1 MDSINRRHLIQR
13 GLAASIGG
21 LSLAQA
27 HAAGAA
33 IASESTE
40 GFRNVFGIR
49 VVDDQTGR
57 GIPLVECRTVND
69 VRYYTDSAGYVAIA
83 DPGLMGRH
91 IYFFISGPG
100 YIWSDKDAFG
110 YRGTALD
117 VRAGSIAVLKMRR
130 VNIAQR
136 IYRVTGEGIYT
147 DSIRLGLHAPIEKPV
162 LNGKVMGQDSVLAT
176 IYHGK
181 IHWIWGD
188 TSRPEYPLGNFRSSG
203 ATSMLPGQG
212 GLNPDVGINLHY
224 FTDNTGFCRPMCPLS
239 NEPGGVV
246 WLDGLTVVPDR
257 AGNQRMIAR
266 YSRRNG
272 MKNLFEHGLAVWN
285 DRTETFHK
293 HVVYPLD
300 EHWRFPTG
308 YPANYAQNGKNYRL
322 FTRQFPVVRALATL
336 PSIADCSHYQAF
348 TCLAPGTHFKAEKSE
363 LDRRSDGT
371 LVWGWKYNT
380 APLNSVQEAV
390 LLSRGLMHPDE
401 ARFQIVDAVTNQP
414 LTIHSGSFFWNDY
427 LKKWIMIGGQEGGT
441 SFLGEIWF
449 AAAPS
454 PTGPWKRAIK
464 IATHPD
470 YSFYNPS
477 QNPFF
482 DQQGGRIIY
491 FQGTYSVTF
500 SGNTH
505 PVPRYDYNQLMY
517 QLDLS
522 DPQLGNI

>member
-1 MDSINRRHLIQR
+1 
-13 GLAASIGG
+13 
-21 LSLAQA
+21 
-27 HAAGAA
+27 
-33 IASESTE
+33 
-40 GFRNVFGIR
+40 
-49 VVDDQTGR
+49 
-57 GIPLVECRTVND
+57 
-69 VRYYTDSAGYVAIA
+69 
-83 DPGLMGRH
+83 
-91 IYFFISGPG
+91 
-100 YIWSDKDAFG
+100 
-110 YRGTALD
+110 
-117 VRAGSIAVLKMRR
+117 
-130 VNIAQR
+130 
-136 IYRVTGEGIYT
+136 
-147 DSIRLGLHAPIEKPV
+147 
-162 LNGKVMGQDSVLAT
+162 MGQDSSLAT
-176 IYHGK
+176 VYNAKIY
-181 IHWIWGD
+181 WIWGD
-188 TSRPEYPLGNFRSSG
+188 TSRPDYPLGNFRSSG
-203 ATSMLPGQG
+203 ATSLLPERG
-212 GLNPDVGINLHY
+212 GLNPDTGINLRY
-224 FTDNTGFCRPMCPLS
+224 FTDKTGFCRPMCPLS

-285 DRTETFHK
+285 DRTETFQK

-308 YPANYAQNGKNYRL
+308 YPATYAQHGKNYRL
-322 FTRQFPVVRALATL
+322 FTRQFPVVRALGTL
-336 PSIADCSHYQAF
+336 QSIADCSHYQAF

-380 APLNSVQEAV
+380 DPLNSVQEAV

-401 ARFQIVDAVTNQP
+401 ARFQMVDALTNHTV
-414 LTIHSGSFFWNDY
+414 TIHSGSFFWNDY

-470 YSFYNPS
+470 YSLYNPS

-522 DPQLGNI
+522 DHRLQSA